1 MLPIDDESPFDRI
14 KQTREDG
21 SEYWSAR
28 ALMEVLGYSTWQKF
42 ENPLERAIAT
52 ARNQGQ
58 NVEHHFNRSVKVI
71 EGGRWGQQSVND
83 FDLTR
88 FAAYLTVMNGDP
100 KMTRVAEGQAY
111 FAIKTREAEV
121 AVPVRELTF
130 EEMTVQVMAELQNR
144 LSAQQ
149 IENQQ
154 QAKQLEEQKPA
165 VARMKNYEANDRSS
179 SKQKFARDICKALR
193 EQLAI
198 DALQPEVHTFLARKL
213 NLFVAGKRSDAG
225 EATAWAEK
233 KFYAETRRKTAEN
246 GHNVSQGLLTPR
258 GYAYAWARIFDY
270 AQEHGHIKLE
280 GQDNA

>member
-14 KQTREDG
+14 KQTRADG
-21 SEYWSAR
+21 SEFWSAR
-28 ALMEVLGYSTWQKF
+28 DLMPLMGYPRWADFQT
-42 ENPLERAIAT
+42 PIARAMT
-52 ARNQGQ
+52 GARNQGHS
-58 NVEHHFNRSVKVI
+58 VESVFRRSP
-71 EGGRWGQQSVND
+71 ENPGQAGGRPRENYE
-83 FDLTR
+83 LNR
-88 FAAYLTVMNGDP
+88 FAAYLLAMNGDP
-100 KMTRVAEGQAY
+100 NKPEVAAAQAY

-121 AVPVRELTF
+121 AAPVRELTF
-130 EEMTVQVMAELQNR
+130 EEMTAQVMTELQNR